1 MLFRLTADAV
11 LLLHFGYIVFV
22 MCGAALALRWRWMPL
37 LHLPAAAW
45 GFFVELS
52 GSICPLTPL
61 ENALRFRAGQAGYAR
76 GFIEHYLINIIYP
89 PGLTRDMQAML
100 ALLVVLVNCAIYAW
114 VIFRSHAAGKR
125 KSSPT

>member
-11 LLLHFGYIVFV
+11 LLLHLGYIVFV
-22 MCGAALALRWRWMPL
+22 MFGAALALRWRWMPL
-37 LHLPAAAW
+37 LHLPAAVW

-52 GSICPLTPL
+52 GRVCPLTPL
-61 ENALRFRAGQAGYAR
+61 ENVLRVKAGQAGYAG

-89 PGLTRDMQAML
+89 PGLTRDTQAAL

-114 VIFRSHAAGKR
+114 VILRRRASRDR
-125 KSSPT
+125 K